1 MISHLFCFIIDMFCT
16 MIVLIALCHWSHK
29 STLSKTSS
37 SLAIISTVIFISQNQ
52 SACIKILFNKYFY
65 YIFIKPCKLQIQF
78 SINEIRINSEFIQ
91 ENTKCTKTKLN
102 ERQISSTNHHNS
114 HGTYCICFVLFFF
127 HFAQFFQL
135 WRKKLKFI
143 PMSRCYALSHIT
155 VHERKMWQKRYFNLI
170 LSRLSSKHLA
180 ELNKERWKSDERIQI
195 KRQISLNF
203 LQF

>member
-37 SLAIISTVIFISQNQ
+37 LLAIISTVIFISQNQ

-78 SINEIRINSEFIQ
+78 SINKIRINNSEFIQ

-127 HFAQFFQL
+127 SFSAIFSTLEKKTKTYSHVKMLCTLSYHSAWAENVTKKIFQ
-135 WRKKLKFI
+135 
-143 PMSRCYALSHIT
+143 S
-155 VHERKMWQKRYFNLI
+155 NLI
-170 LSRLSSKHLA
+170 EIIIEA
-180 ELNKERWKSDERIQI
+180 PGWIE
-195 KRQISLNF
+195 
-203 LQF
+203 